1 MLKGRPTDSDS
12 MEAPT
17 GDAGIYARES
27 SYLDRYVQLGEA
39 GDRIISLSF
48 PSQPEDDAG
57 EDHTLLDRIAEYLQ
71 GVEDDFADVTVGLTV
86 PTDQRIVLE
95 AVQEIPYGEDASV
108 AQVAHMTPDLDDD
121 DEDDLAQVRKA
132 LAANP
137 VPLLIPDH
145 RVRDGPS
152 AAPPPVEQK
161 LRAIEG
167 L

>member
-1 MLKGRPTDSDS
+1 

-27 SYLDRYVQLGEA
+27 TYLDRFVQFGEA
-39 GDRIISLSF
+39 GDRIISMSF
-48 PSQPEDDAG
+48 PTQPDSDSSES
-57 EDHTLLDRIAEYLQ
+57 HPLLDRIETYLGGAEDNF
-71 GVEDDFADVTVGLTV
+71 DDVIVGLTV
-86 PTDQRIVLE
+86 PTTQRKVLDAVDQ
-95 AVQEIPYGEDASV
+95 IPYGEEGSV
-108 AQVAHMTPDLDDD
+108 EQVVMMAEGLGS
-121 DEDDLAQVRKA
+121 DEQADQQQVREA

-152 AAPPPVEQK
+152 GAPPEVEQK
-161 LRAIEG
+161 LRSVEG

>member
-1 MLKGRPTDSDS
+1 

-17 GDAGIYARES
+17 GEAGIYARES

-48 PSQPEDDAG
+48 PAQPEADAG
-57 EDHTLLDRIAEYLQ
+57 EDHTLLDRIDEYLQ
-71 GVEDDFADVTVGLTV
+71 GTEDDFTDVSVGLTV
-86 PTDQRIVLE
+86 PTAQRTVLE
-95 AVQEIPYGEDASV
+95 AVREIPYGEDASV
-108 AQVAHMTPDLDDD
+108 AQVARLTPDLDDD
-121 DEDDLAQVRKA
+121 DDDDLIQVREA

-152 AAPPPVEQK
+152 AAPPTVEQK
-161 LRAIEG
+161 LRSVEG

>member
-1 MLKGRPTDSDS
+1 

-48 PSQPEDDAG
+48 PSQPEADAG

-95 AVQEIPYGEDASV
+95 AVQEIPYGEDVSV
-108 AQVAHMTPDLDDD
+108 AQVAQMTPDLDADEQDD
-121 DEDDLAQVRKA
+121 IAQVREA

-161 LRAIEG
+161 LRAIED